1 MKSKP
6 EPIDTEL
13 HEQEKKKARSIALEE
28 LLLNVTFVVIGLLV
42 MYVISVCVTTLLLD
56 VLLPESWIDDE
67 RWSMVRFVAIPAI
80 AICFGFA
87 VVNIER

>member
-13 HEQEKKKARSIALEE
+13 HEQAKKKARSIALEE
-28 LLLNVTFVVIGLLV
+28 LPLNVAFVVIGLLV

-56 VLLPESWIDDE
+56 VLLPESWIYDE
-67 RWSMVRFVAIPAI
+67 RWSMVRFVAIPTI

-87 VVNIER
+87 AVNIER